1 MKGFFRKQ
9 TQEADVQYPAPGDL
23 ITCGYDSKEAVEEI
37 MTQIEERAFMTSSPI
52 TGEPLDAVRLSDI
65 YAVLCE
71 FFDHDPHDSEYSHY
85 A

>member
-9 TQEADVQYPAPGDL
+9 TQQADATYPAPGDL
-23 ITCGYDSKEAVEEI
+23 ITCGFDSKEAVEEI
-37 MTQIEERAFMTSSPI
+37 MNQIEERAFMTPSPI

-65 YAVLCE
+65 YSVLCE
-71 FFDHDPHDSEYSHY
+71 FFDHDPQDSDYSHY